1 MESQTQPNSI
11 ARRSEV
17 TRTNH
22 AEGAEIQETGTQVSS
37 KIQGSWRETLIL
49 NKRYSKLN
57 LKNYPRCMK
66 SIIISMLTY
75 ASIV

>member
-11 ARRSEV
+11 TKRSEV

-22 AEGAEIQETGTQVSS
+22 TEGAEIQEIRTQISS

-49 NKRYSKLN
+49 NRRYSKLN
-57 LKNYPRCMK
+57 
-66 SIIISMLTY
+66 
-75 ASIV
+75 